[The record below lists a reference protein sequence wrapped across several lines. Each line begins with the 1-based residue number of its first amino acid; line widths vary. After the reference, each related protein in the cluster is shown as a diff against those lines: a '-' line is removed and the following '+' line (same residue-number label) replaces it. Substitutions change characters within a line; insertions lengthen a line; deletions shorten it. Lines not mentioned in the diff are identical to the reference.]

1 MITHLCIISSL
12 ERLEM
17 PLNRFLRKFSRYM

>member
-1 MITHLCIISSL
+1 MITHLYIISSL

-17 PLNRFLRKFSRYM
+17 PLNRFLRKFSRSM

>member
-17 PLNRFLRKFSRYM
+17 PLNRFLKRFSLYT